1 MKMLAILLAI
11 ALLIGLFTGCQAS
24 QSAQASE
31 ESTEESTEPVLGVK
45 EEKIYCTATLE
56 DDFADNIVAVVLT
69 NIASL
74 KLKTYTP
81 EDFPEIQCV
90 KVEDISTATKE
101 QVQAILQGEP
111 VRDSLGMDYSSF
123 DIEDYHMLLIL
134 TLKNPGK
141 QNVLDAIKELEKRED
156 VLSAEPDYAIYLI
169 D

>member
-1 MKMLAILLAI
+1 MKKLAILLTV

-24 QSAQASE
+24 QSAQGSE

-56 DDFADNIVAVVLT
+56 DDFADDCVLVVIT

-74 KLKTYTP
+74 KFKKYTAA
-81 EDFPEIQCV
+81 DFPEIQCIAV
-90 KVEDISTATKE
+90 QDLSTAATERVQTFLETGTVPDVLGFDKE
-101 QVQAILQGEP
+101 VN
-111 VRDSLGMDYSSF
+111 
-123 DIEDYHMLLIL
+123 IEQFHQLLCL
-134 TLKNPGK
+134 TIENAGK